1 MPEKRVIGNTKGY
14 SLVELIV
21 VIAIMA
27 ILTASST
34 TVYTGYIKKAKTA
47 EALAQCRAVYVAA
60 ETYFIEYSGSFD
72 GSEED
77 LEEMTEELCELTH
90 LDVEVLEDSDEYF
103 QAEGNYGVVVKKKS
117 GKWICEEILCDVR
130 GAVRSFDTESGEF
143 LEIN

>member
-77 LEEMTEELCELTH
+77 LEEMTE
-90 LDVEVLEDSDEYF
+90 VEVLEDSDEYF